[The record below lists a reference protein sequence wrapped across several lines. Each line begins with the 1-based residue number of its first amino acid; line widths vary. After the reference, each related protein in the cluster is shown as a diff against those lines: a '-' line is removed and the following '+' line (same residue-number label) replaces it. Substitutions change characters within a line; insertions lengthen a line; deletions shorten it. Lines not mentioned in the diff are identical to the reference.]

1 MVKLILGT
9 ATFGTGYGVANKGVK
24 LGNSEVS
31 EIVVTAQSLGI
42 NEFDTA
48 PNYSGAESQLGE
60 FLDQRSR
67 PKISSKISKEDSSSV
82 KLMLASVRETLL
94 RTRISKLDNLY
105 LHDPDAL
112 SGIEASETIA
122 GLEEIIE
129 LGLANRVGVSVY
141 SLQALLRAKELF
153 SGLTVFQIPENI
165 CDRRLLYSSELAD
178 LQNQGNQLVVR
189 SIFLQGLLLMSPDEV
204 SSKFKG
210 AKGSVSQLNALA
222 NTCGVLPLDLCL
234 AYGRSIPWASGIII
248 GAASASQLRQT
259 IESKVKLPTNW
270 ESVIE
275 TLPIE
280 VLDPRQW

>member
-1 MVKLILGT
+1 MVKFILGT
-9 ATFGTGYGVANKGVK
+9 ATFATGYGVANKGVK
-24 LGNSEVS
+24 LENSEVS

-48 PNYSGAESQLGE
+48 PNYSGAESLLGE
-60 FLDQRSR
+60 FLDQRSQ
-67 PKISSKISKEDSSSV
+67 PKISSKISKEDSTSV
-82 KLMLASVRETLL
+82 KFMLAKVKETLL
-94 RTRISKLDNLY
+94 RTRINKLDNLY

-112 SGIEASETIA
+112 SGKEASETIA
-122 GLEEIIE
+122 GLKEIIA

-153 SGLTVFQIPENI
+153 PELTVFQVPENI
-165 CDRRLLYSSELAD
+165 CDRRLLHSSELAD
-178 LQNQGNQLVVR
+178 LRSQGNRLIVR
-189 SIFLQGLLLMSPDEV
+189 SIFLQGLLLMSPEEV

-210 AKGSVSQLNALA
+210 AKGTVSQLNTFA
-222 NTCGVLPLDLCL
+222 NSYGLLPLDLCL
-234 AYGRSIPWASGIII
+234 AYGRSISWASGIII
-248 GAASASQLRQT
+248 GVASASQLRQI

-275 TLPIE
+275 TLPAE

>member
-1 MVKLILGT
+1 MVKFILGT
-9 ATFGTGYGVANKGVK
+9 ATFGTGYGIANKGIK
-24 LGNSEVS
+24 LENSEVS

-48 PNYSGAESQLGE
+48 PNYSGAESQLGA
-60 FLDQRSR
+60 FLDQRSQ

-94 RTRISKLDNLY
+94 RTRSNKLDNLY

-112 SGIEASETIA
+112 SGKEASETIA
-122 GLEEIIE
+122 GLKEIIA

-153 SGLTVFQIPENI
+153 PKLTVFQVPENI

-178 LQNQGNQLVVR
+178 LQSQGDKLIVR

-204 SSKFKG
+204 SLKFKG
-210 AKGSVSQLNALA
+210 AKVAVSQLKTFA
-222 NTCGVLPLDLCL
+222 NSYSHLPLDFCL

-248 GAASASQLRQT
+248 GAASASQLRQ
-259 IESKVKLPTNW
+259 IVESKVKLPIDW

-275 TLPIE
+275 TLPVEI
-280 VLDPRQW
+280 LDPRQW